1 MSSMVSVITLTEAAN
16 AKVKEFLQAQNRD
29 DLALRLYVKPGGC
42 SGFSYGMGLDE
53 PKETDSTF
61 EVDGIRVVVDPQS
74 IRFVE
79 GAIVDYKDAMMGGGF
94 AISNPNAAS
103 SCGCGSSFRPK
114 EEGEE
119 ADEHEHEHGHGHA
132 HAHAGGGG
140 GGCGGGG
147 GGCGG
152 GGCG

>member
-1 MSSMVSVITLTEAAN
+1 MSTAVSVITLTEAAT
-16 AKVKEFLQAQNRD
+16 AKVREFLKAQNRD

-53 PKETDSTF
+53 PRDTDSAY
-61 EVDGIRVVVDPQS
+61 EVEGIKVVVDPQS
-74 IRFVE
+74 IRFVQ

-114 EEGEE
+114 DAEDEEG
-119 ADEHEHEHGHGHA
+119 HEHA
-132 HAHAGGGG
+132 HAQAGDACGSSGCG
-140 GGCGGGG
+140 SGGC
-147 GGCGG
+147 C
-152 GGCG
+152 